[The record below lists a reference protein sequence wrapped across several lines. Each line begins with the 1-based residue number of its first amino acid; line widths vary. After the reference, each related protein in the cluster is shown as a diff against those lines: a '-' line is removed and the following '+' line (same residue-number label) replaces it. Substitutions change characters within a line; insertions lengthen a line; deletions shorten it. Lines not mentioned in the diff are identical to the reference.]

1 MLINFFD
8 SSFAIGESSSSAGV
22 RYIKQIKQRNT
33 EDIYNAE
40 NVPLFEIDKV
50 NNFLQ
55 FEFMRFGTEHENL
68 KQFSS
73 EEKEELNLK
82 ILELHGQGKSLRA
95 IADALGTNHMKV
107 QRLIDKQ

>member
-1 MLINFFD
+1 MIITA
-8 SSFAIGESSSSAGV
+8 AIRNARNNIVIDGV
-22 RYIKQIKQRNT
+22 
-33 EDIYNAE
+33 
-40 NVPLFEIDKV
+40 DKV
-50 NNFLQ
+50 DDDS
-55 FEFMRFGTEHENL
+55 
-68 KQFSS
+68 SS